1 MTHGPDEQFEPTGQ
15 VAGRRSKPKRRS
27 RHARNGFVI
36 LLNFAFSL
44 ALVAAIAGGVALY
57 WGKRQFDGP
66 GPLQAEATYLVPSGG
81 GLESTANGLE
91 RAGIVSDA
99 RIFEYGVRLE
109 SMEGLK
115 GAGDTG
121 IRAGEYAFAPGASM
135 RDVMDILRSGKS
147 IQHAVTVPE
156 GWTVHQIYAR
166 LAANPVLVGDM
177 PPMVAEGTL
186 LPETYTFTRG
196 MTRAAMVDRMKAAQT
211 ELVNEI
217 WAGRQDGLPVKDI
230 GEFVTLASIV
240 EKETGVAAERPHV
253 ASVFVNRLRDGMRLQ
268 SDPTIIYGVW
278 GGEGKPSDEPIRQS
292 HIAGATPYN
301 TYVIRGLPPGP
312 IANPGRASL
321 EAVAH
326 PLDTKDLYFVA
337 DGTGGHAFSSTLNE
351 HNANVRRYRQI
362 ERDAAAAR
370 AEAEQAADAPAV
382 AQ

>member
-1 MTHGPDEQFEPTGQ
+1 MEIAERKG
-15 VAGRRSKPKRRS
+15 KPKRRS

-44 ALVAAIAGGVALY
+44 ALVAAIAAGAIFY
-57 WGKRQFDGP
+57 WGKRTFDAP
-66 GPLQAEATYLVPSGG
+66 GPLEAEATYLVPRGG
-81 GLESTANGLE
+81 NLADTASGLEQ
-91 RAGIVSDA
+91 AGIVSNA
-99 RIFEYGVRLE
+99 EVFEYGWRLNSRVE
-109 SMEGLK
+109 QMG
-115 GAGDTG
+115 GGTDTG
-121 IRAGEYAFAPGASM
+121 LRAGEYAFAPGASM
-135 RDVMDILRSGKS
+135 RSVMETLRSGKS
-147 IQHAVTVPE
+147 IQHAVTIPE

-166 LAANPVLVGDM
+166 LEADPVLIGDL

-196 MTRAAMVDRMKAAQT
+196 MTRAAMVERMAAAQT
-211 ELVNEI
+211 ELVQTI
-217 WAGRQDGLPVKDI
+217 WDGRQDGLPIRDI

-240 EKETGVAAERPHV
+240 EKETGIASERPHV
-253 ASVFVNRLRDGMRLQ
+253 ASVFINRLRDGMRLQ

-278 GGEGKPSDEPIRQS
+278 GGAGKPSDEPIRQS

-326 PLDTKDLYFVA
+326 PLDTEDLYFVA
-337 DGTGGHAFSSTLNE
+337 DGTGGHAFARTLNE

-370 AEAEQAADAPAV
+370 EQAQPAA

>member
-1 MTHGPDEQFEPTGQ
+1 MTHGPDEQFEPAAE
-15 VAGRRSKPKRRS
+15 VAGRKAKPKRRS

-44 ALVAAIAGGVALY
+44 ALVAAIAGGLAFY
-57 WGKRQFDGP
+57 WGKQQFDGP
-66 GPLQAEATYLVPSGG
+66 GPLEAEATYLIPRGS
-81 GLESTANGLE
+81 GLESIASGLE
-91 RAGIVSDA
+91 SAGIVSDA
-99 RIFEYGVRLE
+99 RVFEYGVRVA
-109 SMEGLK
+109 SMEGL
-115 GAGDTG
+115 GGRGDTG

-135 RDVMDILRSGKS
+135 RDVMKTLRSGNS
-147 IQHAVTVPE
+147 IQHAVTIPE

-166 LAANPVLVGDM
+166 LEADPVLVGDM

-186 LPETYTFTRG
+186 LPETYTYTRG

-217 WAGRQDGLPVKDI
+217 WAGRQDDLPVKDI

-240 EKETGVAAERPHV
+240 EKETGIASERPHV
-253 ASVFVNRLRDGMRLQ
+253 ASVFVNRLREGMRLQ

-278 GGEGKPSDEPIRQS
+278 GGAGKPSEEPIRQS

-337 DGTGGHAFSSTLNE
+337 DGTGGHAFARTLNE

-370 AEAEQAADAPAV
+370 AEAGAAAETPAV